1 MKKCYLFFIL
11 LLCLQVGL
19 FAQEVSNIPS
29 YLKSYSSLYI
39 RSPKQAALQ
48 WFKEAGFGMF
58 IHFSPA
64 SQLPGGTDEW
74 AQLDDWFQKQKDFE
88 SMDRFARKNHLINK
102 LTQISPNVERMF
114 YSFNPVNFDA
124 DAIADLA
131 VRAGMKYITFTTQHV
146 VGKMFMFD
154 TSLSK
159 WNSKNLLG
167 RDFVKELSVACKKRG
182 LGLFLY
188 VTPPNDNLQTE
199 LKIML
204 RELLSN
210 YGSIAGIWFD
220 GIGECY
226 RRPNDF
232 VEVGRLY
239 DYVRQVQPQC
249 LVSFKT
255 GYTGDEEFLA
265 PEWNQLKFDE
275 KNTPLFTINVP
286 TDDGISLYKEDKLR
300 TVLRIAP
307 EGLVYRQQNFR
318 KVWEDELSKKP
329 VELSNTLLENM
340 QWFDVKDGVHKNR
353 LKIINEY
360 YYAQNHQAN
369 YILNLALRGDGS
381 IHPTDYQ
388 TLDGFKSEILS
399 TK

>member
-1 MKKCYLFFIL
+1 M
-11 LLCLQVGL
+11 
-19 FAQEVSNIPS
+19 
-29 YLKSYSSLYI
+29 
-39 RSPKQAALQ
+39 
-48 WFKEAGFGMF
+48 
-58 IHFSPA
+58 
-64 SQLPGGTDEW
+64 
-74 AQLDDWFQKQKDFE
+74 
-88 SMDRFARKNHLINK
+88 
-102 LTQISPNVERMF
+102 
-114 YSFNPVNFDA
+114 
-124 DAIADLA
+124 
-131 VRAGMKYITFTTQHV
+131 
-146 VGKMFMFD
+146 
-154 TSLSK
+154 
-159 WNSKNLLG
+159 
-167 RDFVKELSVACKKRG
+167 
-182 LGLFLY
+182 
-188 VTPPNDNLQTE
+188 TPPNDNLQTE

-255 GYTGDEEFLA
+255 GYTGDEDFLA

-329 VELSNTLLENM
+329 VELSNTLLEICNGLM
-340 QWFDVKDGVHKNR
+340 
-353 LKIINEY
+353 
-360 YYAQNHQAN
+360 
-369 YILNLALRGDGS
+369 
-381 IHPTDYQ
+381 
-388 TLDGFKSEILS
+388 
-399 TK
+399 